1 MPTIDIPGVGP
12 IQFPDN
18 MTEDQ
23 IVQAIER
30 DILPQAGAR
39 VQQQPQQ
46 PVVPRQQEPTAE
58 QLDRG
63 FFERNIIDPSRRGFQ
78 NLMIGTA
85 ATRALYPDS
94 FFGLSAEEAA
104 QAIGERQRTL
114 EQIPRTEA
122 SQRAFREA
130 AETQS
135 VPGAVGRIAA
145 SSSALGDIALESLGT
160 NPLAAPVGMLANV
173 TPVPVVRQVIGAIAG
188 ALGFPTEYLTS
199 VGGGVL
205 EAAQRRGID
214 VRDTNQ
220 VAALIREINA
230 NPEMRESIR
239 SDALTRAGIITAAD
253 VAAGYGA
260 GRLVSR
266 GPIGRIGGAAA
277 IEGAGG
283 GAGEAAAQ
291 LATTGVIEPV
301 EVAAEIIGGAGMGA
315 LGNIR
320 RSPEQ
325 ETEPRG
331 DNLPPDLREAIDQ
344 YVANRDLA
352 PQGPLLLPR
361 EARDIETP
369 VGSLSRSQL
378 ERYME
383 RSLPGMIEADLQRD
397 LREADRQI
405 NDLVAARDDAEQRLA
420 RIESQPTPDINARDA
435 VRAEIAQI
443 EQAISNRQQ
452 ARGSITRPA
461 IASRMAAA
469 RTNDERLSVFRDIL
483 AEREQARLQEAAL
496 TQSASATRDEARR
509 AFEDVEV
516 QRRTGRRPPPS
527 PAVLQ
532 RDLEEADRQI
542 DALVSARN
550 SAIQRLAR
558 IEGAPTLDINARDAA
573 RSEIA
578 QLDQVISGRQQVRD
592 NIASSIPETERDVVA
607 RQNLRQQAGE
617 AFDIAEARR
626 GRFEQQISA
635 DEVPIEL
642 ETGVAETI
650 PQQIDDTRAGAAM
663 ITDQR
668 YILNPEYE
676 GGRIVGGENVV
687 DIIPTDGDGN
697 VIAIVRRDVDGNIY
711 DVPVETNMRDLVR
724 VPIRESARPTQEA
737 RAASFIPP
745 RGVGLELD
753 PRIAVDRQGP
763 QASARTARAAEDEQ
777 QAEREP
783 TEAEARTSR
792 RVEAQDRINALYLNK
807 LLGMG
812 AQGRLLRTGLVN
824 ALKNRD
830 LSADQVYAAFVAAD
844 VMAQVLP
851 KGANHRIEFV
861 KSLLAPSSGTV
872 SRSGGTAGQE
882 VQGLRWAPNQDG
894 LSGLIQISLA
904 PEQLDILG
912 ETAAHEAFH
921 VLQDYFGRYDPKF
934 ADLMSRGFRD
944 GMMITDVDPTIR
956 RKLEQVKVPGSDQNY
971 WQSLTAT
978 LSNPMDAK
986 EAQAYVFGSLVD
998 ASRRGVPMSGL
1009 KPAFARFVNMVKN
1022 FFSKMG
1028 SALRGDG
1035 FQTAEQVL
1043 GRVVREGGRRFDQ
1056 EVVPGAVG
1064 PEAQASARA
1073 VRGELP
1079 AGYTVREITQRRI
1092 TRLADGTE
1100 VDDSR
1105 PEFAV
1110 VGQYGMAAA
1119 YGPTPESAIQN
1130 FLEKEAQREREN
1142 LPATDTRR
1150 SFPVSETA
1158 RNGADVSGFYSN
1170 VNSIEDA
1177 IRSGNL
1183 YSIKERESKCYGY
1196 SGNAAVET
1204 NNDYVIGTVSSGN
1217 GRRISH
1223 AVVKDNAGR
1232 IYDPQFDAWF
1242 SAETYSD
1249 AVGGF
1254 EPQIVMS
1261 AEDVARF
1268 GRETGKYPDP
1278 TTIAAKYPKAY
1289 GEAARVEAGLTETQ
1303 AQASA
1308 RATNTTVPEFR
1319 NWWNGGWRGEG
1330 GQRGPSA
1337 ASNPDGSPMTMYHG
1351 TPRSFERFSKARS
1364 GAAKGAEGPFFF
1376 SPDPGFASDYA
1387 ESDLSAGGR
1396 GMPVRQ
1402 GAKIYPVYISVQNP
1416 FDYENPGHVQSVL
1429 DIVKMP
1435 PGRGM
1440 DAARVLRNSVRLGM
1454 WRTLEQPYVQRAI
1467 RDLGFDGF
1475 YLKEG
1480 GVKNLAVYDPR
1491 QVKSIFNQFQE
1502 GAATQPQFSARQV
1515 NTPEFQRWFGDSKV
1529 VDADGRPLVVYHG
1542 SPTTKLS
1549 VLDPKKSMEVSG
1561 AVFFTNNQEVAEQY
1575 RYERE
1580 YGEIVGEEPGDII
1593 QSYLRI
1599 ENPLV
1604 FDFNGKVGD
1613 ADTVGRLVKKAKSEG
1628 RDGIIM
1634 LNVDDTVDSSGEI
1647 GTTYAIFDPRQVK
1660 SATGNRGTFDP
1671 NDPRIQASARTPLA
1685 RDPSYSAVVDKITG
1699 KQYDKP
1705 NPFSAALRAFTGAL
1719 PGESN
1724 SSALLRTTVNRAA
1737 PGWMLD
1743 RLAKEKGLSVRSVG
1757 RALEVALNN
1766 SGRVQMYLDHGPLSY
1781 DPKTGDVK
1789 VRGDVPGLM
1798 AAIKGRLNPKDKRE
1812 AQAYLV
1818 ALRERDLR
1826 KTGKQ
1831 GFFNLTD
1838 TEISQIISKAE
1849 RNHPDWKQMAADLQ
1863 KINKA
1868 LLEFA
1873 VNTGTLDQSKANQL
1887 ANIFYTPF
1895 YRQAEEDGKSNA
1907 DSVIG
1912 PRLSDSLTKV
1922 KTAFDVKMEGGESPL
1937 GDLFQNLIRNA
1948 DVIMK
1953 AGMKNV
1959 AMRQAAEVMENVG
1972 LGRKLKTRVAGKT
1985 MTYRVDGKD
1994 QHFEVDDPVLYMA
2007 LAGAPR
2013 EFTNGLYKAMANFAG
2028 FFRDMITL
2036 APSFMTANLWRGKI
2050 MAYVQEG
2057 VPLYANT
2064 FGGLK
2069 QALQASASYKAIA
2082 AQTGFGGYTYGMGER
2097 DAAKAF
2103 EKEIEGLGYTSPR
2116 GLMRKAI
2123 KGLRDFS
2130 EATEMAERIKLYER
2144 AKASGMS
2151 DKEAAFQAYLL
2162 APFSRRGMGG
2172 GLAGDFVSFLVP
2184 LVPFL
2189 NAKIQGMYR
2198 LIENE
2203 KGDTQKIWTLGLPKQ
2218 LLLRGLVVTA
2228 LSVALAAMNMDF
2240 EPDRWDNENPDLKFR
2255 YDIVYLPGGN
2265 RLLLPRA
2272 FEVGSVFGAI
2282 PVFIM
2287 DAIRREDGSDLAK
2300 ALGDLGKST
2309 FFFNPIPAAVV
2320 PLIGA
2325 YTNYDFFRARPLEN
2339 AGDMRKLTE
2348 ERINRSTTTAAR
2360 LVGGAMGIS
2369 PIRAQYLLEGYSGT
2383 IGASILAGL
2392 DNIFA
2397 SLGMI
2402 PGKPAGAFGDPMSM
2416 PAIIAGLTGASRF
2429 YRSDDQ
2435 SATRFIGDFYRIKEM
2450 TDQLVRSQNMATESR
2465 DLDRLAELRGAEGLP
2480 LRIRPM
2486 VNNASTRISEINAR
2500 MARIERSDMD
2510 ATSKAEALRSLRQQR
2525 DMIARNVVEAARR
2538 IGAY

>member
-1 MPTIDIPGVGP
+1 MQIINVPGIGP
-12 IQFPDN
+12 VQFPDD
-18 MTEDQ
+18 MTDDQ

-30 DILPQAGAR
+30 DILPQESAR
-39 VQQQPQQ
+39 AQQQPQQ
-46 PVVPRQQEPTAE
+46 TAVPRQQEPTAE
-58 QLDRG
+58 QLGRG
-63 FFERNIIDPSRRGFQ
+63 FFERNIIDPGRRGFQ

-135 VPGAVGRIAA
+135 VPGAVGRIAS

-160 NPLAAPVGMLANV
+160 NPVAAPVGMLANV

-277 IEGAGG
+277 IEGVGG

-325 ETEPRG
+325 ETGPRG

-344 YVANRDLA
+344 YVANRDLT

-383 RSLPGMIEADLQRD
+383 RSLPSMIEA
-397 LREADRQI
+397 E
-405 NDLVAARDDAEQRLA
+405 
-420 RIESQPTPDINARDA
+420 
-435 VRAEIAQI
+435 
-443 EQAISNRQQ
+443 
-452 ARGSITRPA
+452 PA
-461 IASRMAAA
+461 IASRMEAAGSD
-469 RTNDERLSVFRDIL
+469 NERLSVFRDIL
-483 AEREQARLQEAAL
+483 AEREQARLQK
-496 TQSASATRDEARR
+496 ASLAQNMMATRDEARR

-527 PAVLQ
+527 PAILQ

-542 DALVSARN
+542 GALVSARD

-573 RSEIA
+573 RAEIA

-592 NIASSIPETERDVVA
+592 SIASSIPETERDIVA

-626 GRFEQQISA
+626 GRFEQQVAA

-642 ETGVAETI
+642 ESGIAEII
-650 PQQIDDTRAGAAM
+650 PQQVDDTRSGAAM

-668 YILNPEYE
+668 YIINPEYK

-687 DIIPTDGDGN
+687 DIVPTDGDGN
-697 VIAIVRRDVDGNIY
+697 IIAVVRRNVGGNIY
-711 DVPVETNMRDLVR
+711 DVPIETNMRDLVR
-724 VPIRESARPTQEA
+724 VPIRESARQTQEA

-763 QASARTARAAEDEQ
+763 QASARATRAAEDEQ

-812 AQGRLLRTGLVN
+812 AQGRLLRNGLVK
-824 ALKNRD
+824 ALKDRD

-861 KSLLAPSSGTV
+861 KSLLAPSSSTV
-872 SRSGGTAGQE
+872 SRSGGKEGEQI
-882 VQGLRWAPNQDG
+882 QGLRWAPNQDG
-894 LSGLIQISLA
+894 LEGLIKISLA

-921 VLQDYFGRYDPKF
+921 ILQDYFGRYDPKF

-944 GMMITDVDPTIR
+944 NMMITDVDPTIR
-956 RKLEQVKVPGSDQNY
+956 RKLEQVKVPGSDQSY
-971 WQSLTAT
+971 WQRLTAT
-978 LSNPMDAK
+978 LPNVIEDAK
-986 EAQAYVFGSLVD
+986 EAQAYVFGSLFD

-1035 FQTAEQVL
+1035 FQTVEQVL

-1056 EVVPGAVG
+1056 DVVPGVRG
-1064 PEAQASARA
+1064 PGAQASARA
-1073 VRGELP
+1073 APPFIRSVRQLLEDAKTASSWRDWYQRYEQQLEDLFGADAALFRQLLSATSQASGVAPNVTLALKAYEQLLTNKPFVGYLPAVIKNLERIKAEQSLSGQKISQYGKANETSKDAGEGVAIDRHVARLMFGVDRPSKAMVQKATRTIQGIARILGWQPREVQAALWAFNQIKEGVDPTNVKSYDFYLAKKQDDIRALRASISRGE
-1079 AGYTVREITQRRI
+1079 G
-1092 TRLADGTE
+1092 
-1100 VDDSR
+1100 
-1105 PEFAV
+1105 
-1110 VGQYGMAAA
+1110 
-1119 YGPTPESAIQN
+1119 
-1130 FLEKEAQREREN
+1130 
-1142 LPATDTRR
+1142 R
-1150 SFPVSETA
+1150 SVLS
-1158 RNGADVSGFYSN
+1158 
-1170 VNSIEDA
+1170 
-1177 IRSGNL
+1177 
-1183 YSIKERESKCYGY
+1183 
-1196 SGNAAVET
+1196 
-1204 NNDYVIGTVSSGN
+1204 
-1217 GRRISH
+1217 
-1223 AVVKDNAGR
+1223 
-1232 IYDPQFDAWF
+1232 
-1242 SAETYSD
+1242 
-1249 AVGGF
+1249 
-1254 EPQIVMS
+1254 
-1261 AEDVARF
+1261 
-1268 GRETGKYPDP
+1268 
-1278 TTIAAKYPKAY
+1278 
-1289 GEAARVEAGLTETQ
+1289 GEAASRGVGEARTEGEQVEGGLTEPQ

-1319 NWWNGGWRGEG
+1319 NWWNGGWRGAG

-1364 GAAKGAEGPFFF
+1364 GAAKGMEGPFFF

-1416 FDYENPGHVQSVL
+1416 FDYENSEHVQSVL
-1429 DIVKMP
+1429 DAVKMP

-1440 DAARVLRNSVRLGM
+1440 DAARVLRDSVRLGM

-1529 VDADGRPLVVYHG
+1529 VDADGNPLVVYHG
-1542 SPTTKLS
+1542 TSKDKDFDKFKVGPRGAWFTTNPSEASAYAEENDSGYKI
-1549 VLDPKKSMEVSG
+1549 VDYDPKTGYVRKDISARVIPTYLSIKNPARLSQPQKEKLQYATNYAKAQKEV
-1561 AVFFTNNQEVAEQY
+1561 F
-1575 RYERE
+1575 
-1580 YGEIVGEEPGDII
+1580 EE
-1593 QSYLRI
+1593 LR
-1599 ENPLV
+1599 
-1604 FDFNGKVGD
+1604 
-1613 ADTVGRLVKKAKSEG
+1613 
-1628 RDGIIM
+1628 
-1634 LNVDDTVDSSGEI
+1634 SSGYDGVDMGGGI
-1647 GTTYAIFDPRQVK
+1647 WVVLNSPSQIK
-1660 SATGNRGTFDP
+1660 SAIGNRGTFDP

-1959 AMRQAAEVMENVG
+1959 AMRQAADVMEAVG

-1994 QHFEVDDPVLYMA
+1994 QHFEVDDPVLYMT

-2013 EFTNGLYKAMANFAG
+2013 EFTNGLYKAMATFAG
-2028 FFRDMITL
+2028 FLREAITL
-2036 APSFMTANLWRGKI
+2036 APSFMLGNLWRGKF

-2103 EKEIEGLGYTSPR
+2103 EKEIENLGYTSPR

-2144 AKASGMS
+2144 AKAAGMS

-2189 NAKIQGMYR
+2189 NARIQGLYR

-2218 LLLRGLVVTA
+2218 LLLRGLIVTG

-2240 EPDRWDNENPDLKFR
+2240 EPDRWNNENPDLKFR

-2282 PVFIM
+2282 PVFLL
-2287 DAIRREDGSDLAK
+2287 DAYRRQDGSDLAK

-2325 YTNYDFFRARPLEN
+2325 FTNYDFFRARPLEN

-2348 ERINRSTTTAAR
+2348 ERINRNTTTAAR
-2360 LVGGAMGIS
+2360 LVGAAMGIS

-2383 IGASILAGL
+2383 IGTMIFAGL

-2450 TDQLVRSQNMATESR
+2450 TDQIVRSQNMAVESR

-2486 VNNASTRISEINAR
+2486 VNSASTRISEISAR